1 MNPLLGICLS
11 FSAEE
16 QLQPPPP
23 LLADMRRLAVGHLFP
38 SVFSQYRVSSLCRT
52 LLPFVG

>member
-16 QLQPPPP
+16 QLQPQPP
-23 LLADMRRLAVGHLFP
+23 LLADMRRLAIGHLFP
-38 SVFSQYRVSSLCRT
+38 SVFSQYRVSSL
-52 LLPFVG
+52 